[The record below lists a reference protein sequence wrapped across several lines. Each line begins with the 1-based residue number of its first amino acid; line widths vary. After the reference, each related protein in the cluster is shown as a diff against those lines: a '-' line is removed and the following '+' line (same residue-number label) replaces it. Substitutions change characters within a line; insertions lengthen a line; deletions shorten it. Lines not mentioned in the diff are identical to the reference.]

1 MKNYWNLKLGRSVLF
16 VIVGLLTGATV
27 YGQLEENHMYKE
39 NYYLFPIKPGVRNTL
54 AGTMGELR
62 SSHFHSGIDIRTE
75 SRIGLPVHASA
86 NGFISRVSVST
97 SGYGNALY
105 IQHPNGHTTV
115 YAHLDHFNGAIAQ
128 YVREEQY
135 KRKTFELNL
144 YFRSGQFEV
153 KRGDVVAFGGNS
165 GSSGGPH
172 LHFDL
177 RDKNQKPL
185 NPLKYG
191 FYEIWDRTPPEAH
204 KIALKTL
211 DKEARINGQFGRFE
225 FKVRR
230 VGNDYVIDQP
240 IEVSGTIGTELY
252 AYDKLDNSRFRCGI
266 NLITMEVDD
275 KEIFKSEISTFSF
288 AEQRN
293 ILKHMNYPDLYET
306 GERFH
311 KLYVDDGNELNFYS
325 TDNNKGRIK
334 INGDGEH
341 TVKVVMT
348 DSYNNVS
355 NLKFKLKAGN
365 NVPAKSTAYGH
376 TSGSE
381 INLIDNTLVI
391 KAPVTNTG
399 KTIIYTPEM
408 HELQPAY
415 VLGDNQAVYLWNMK
429 EGLPHSVD
437 INGTNELLH
446 YKEMVKPGASYRY
459 YSDKMDIYF
468 PKDALFDTLYLQS
481 VYNYI
486 ETDKSEEFKV
496 GDEQVPLKKYIS
508 VTLKPQL
515 PYQKPE
521 KYSVYAIDGKGN
533 SYYKGGKWEYGR
545 VTFWTRNFGK
555 FAILEDTIPP
565 RITPVQVNRDEL
577 KFKISDERSGID
589 GFKCYVNNE
598 WVLMNYDYK
607 THLIWSEKLD
617 NTLPFTGEVKL
628 IVTDNQG
635 NEQVYTS
642 SL

>member
-1 MKNYWNLKLGRSVLF
+1 MKLGRNVLL
-16 VIVGLLTGATV
+16 VIVALLSGTV
-27 YGQLEENHMYKE
+27 AKGQLEENHIYRE

-75 SRIGLPVHASA
+75 SRIGLAVYAAA
-86 NGFISRVSVST
+86 NGFISRVAVST

-115 YAHLDHFNGAIAQ
+115 YAHLDHFTGAVAE
-128 YVREEQY
+128 YVKEEQY

-144 YFRSGQFEV
+144 YFRKGQFKV
-153 KRGDVVAFGGNS
+153 SKGDIIAYGGNS

-172 LHFDL
+172 LHFDV

-191 FYEIWDRTPPEAH
+191 FDEIWDRTPPVAH
-204 KIALKTL
+204 KLALKTL
-211 DKEARINGQFGRFE
+211 DKDARVNGQFGRFE

-230 VGNDYVIDQP
+230 TGNNYVIDQP
-240 IEVSGTIGTELY
+240 IEISGAVGAELY

-266 NLITMEVDD
+266 NLITMSIDD
-275 KEIFKSEISTFSF
+275 KEIFKSDISTFSF
-288 AEQRN
+288 AETRN

-311 KLYVDDGNELNFYS
+311 KLYVDDGNRLKFYS
-325 TDNNKGRIK
+325 TDDRKGRIS
-334 INGDGEH
+334 INGNDEH
-341 TVKVVMT
+341 VVKVVMT

-365 NVPAKSTAYGH
+365 SNLAKSTAYGH
-376 TSGSE
+376 SSGSE
-381 INLIDNTLVI
+381 IELTDNTLVI
-391 KAPVTNTG
+391 KAPLNNNSSIVV
-399 KTIIYTPEM
+399 YTPEM

-415 VLGDNQAVYLWNMK
+415 VISDNQAVYLWNMK
-429 EGLPHSVD
+429 DGLPHSID

-446 YKEMVKPGASYRY
+446 YKEMVKPDVSYRY

-481 VYNYI
+481 LYSYI
-486 ETDKSEEFKV
+486 ESDKSEEFLV
-496 GDEQVPLKKYIS
+496 GDQHIPLRKYIS
-508 VTLKPQL
+508 ITLKPQISFTE
-515 PYQKPE
+515 PE
-521 KYSVYAIDGKGN
+521 KYSVYAINNKGHAF
-533 SYYKGGKWEYGR
+533 YKGGKWEYGR

-555 FAILEDTIPP
+555 FAILEDSTPP
-565 RITPVQVNRDEL
+565 RITPIMVTPDEL

-589 GFKCYVNNE
+589 SFKCYVNNE

-617 NTLPFTGEVKL
+617 ISQPFSGEVKL

-635 NEQVYTS
+635 NEKIYTS
-642 SL
+642 KL

>member
-1 MKNYWNLKLGRSVLF
+1 MKLGRSILLVT
-16 VIVGLLTGATV
+16 VGLFSGTFV
-27 YGQLEENHMYKE
+27 HGQLEENHMYKE
-39 NYYLFPIKPGVRNTL
+39 SYYLFPIKPGVRNTL

-86 NGFISRVSVST
+86 TGFISRVSVST

-115 YAHLDHFNGAIAQ
+115 YAHLDHFNGAVAQ

-144 YFRSGQFEV
+144 YFRKGQFEV
-153 KRGDVVAFGGNS
+153 NKGDIIAFGGNS

-191 FYEIWDRTPPEAH
+191 FSEIWDRTPPEAH
-204 KIALKTL
+204 KVALKTL
-211 DKEARINGQFGRFE
+211 DKNARVNGQFGRFE

-230 VGNDYVIDQP
+230 IGNDYVIDQP
-240 IEVSGTIGTELY
+240 IEVSGTIGAELY

-266 NLITMEVDD
+266 NLISMEVDD
-275 KEIFKSEISTFSF
+275 KELFRSEISTFSF

-311 KLYVDDGNELNFYS
+311 KLYIDDGNELKFYS
-325 TDNNKGRIK
+325 TDTNKGRLT

-341 TVKVVMT
+341 TVKVIMT

-355 NLKFKLKAGN
+355 NLKFKLKRGN
-365 NVPAKSTAYGH
+365 SGQEKTTVYGH
-376 TSGSE
+376 TSGSA
-381 INLIDNTLVI
+381 IDLVDNTLVI
-391 KAPVTNTG
+391 KAPLNNTSH
-399 KTIIYTPEM
+399 TVIYTPEM
-408 HELQPAY
+408 RELQPSY
-415 VLGDNQAVYLWNMK
+415 IIGGNQAVYLWDMK

-481 VYNYI
+481 AYNFI
-486 ETDKSEEFKV
+486 ETDKSEEFSV
-496 GDEQVPLKKYIS
+496 GDVQVPLKKYIS
-508 VTLKPQL
+508 ITLKPQIS
-515 PYQKPE
+515 YQKPD
-521 KYSVYAIDGKGN
+521 KYSVYAIDSKGN
-533 SYYKGGKWEYGR
+533 AYYKGGEWEYGR

-565 RITPVQVNRDEL
+565 RITPVNVNSKEL

-589 GFKCYVNNE
+589 SFKCYVNNE

-617 NTLPFTGEVKL
+617 ITQPFSGEVKL

-635 NEQVYTS
+635 NEQLYITR
-642 SL
+642 L